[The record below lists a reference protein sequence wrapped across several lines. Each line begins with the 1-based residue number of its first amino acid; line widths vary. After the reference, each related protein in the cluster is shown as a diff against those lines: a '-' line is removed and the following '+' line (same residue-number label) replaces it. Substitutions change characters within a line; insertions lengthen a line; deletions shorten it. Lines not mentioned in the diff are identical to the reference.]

1 MREKALLHDLRPDVG
16 LRLGLASSLRK
27 CHCHPHLQM
36 RTLNLGELMF
46 AHLVLWQIWDLNPG
60 FSDTS
65 LNNITEQGKRAGQ
78 GRGSW
83 ENWVLFLILALT
95 HCVTLGTSPALS
107 GPARYL
113 SEDMLILEPFSP
125 QGG

>member
-1 MREKALLHDLRPDVG
+1 MTCAQMWGGVLGSLLLCVNATVI
-16 LRLGLASSLRK
+16 LIYI
-27 CHCHPHLQM
+27 QM

-60 FSDTS
+60 LSDTS

-107 GPARYL
+107 GPAHYL